1 MSETEPAQDPTY
13 AYRPSLMGAPWIFRL
28 GGDALHWE
36 SGRRSGRVEYSQIKR
51 VRLLYR
57 PGSMQSHRFIT
68 EVRSKGRPKL
78 TIASTSWKSMTEV
91 EQLNQPYRNFVIALH
106 QRLAGHPIE
115 LIAGLKLPVFLL
127 AAVLFVVTAIGM
139 AAVAI
144 RALQEGASVVALL
157 VCAFVAF
164 FVWQTAN
171 YVWRNR
177 PVHYVA
183 PDVPESLLP
192 KAS

>member
-1 MSETEPAQDPTY
+1 MSEPEPAQDPTY
-13 AYRPSLMGAPWIFRL
+13 AYRPSLVGAPWIFRL
-28 GGDALHWE
+28 GKDALHWE

-57 PGSMQSHRFIT
+57 PGSMQPHRFIT
-68 EVRSKGRPKL
+68 EVRSKGTPKL
-78 TIASTSWKSMTEV
+78 TIASTSWKTMTEV
-91 EQLNQPYRNFVIALH
+91 ERLDLPYRNFVIALH
-106 QRLAGHPIE
+106 RRLVGHPIE
-115 LIAGLKLPVFLL
+115 LIAGLKPLVFLL
-127 AAVLFVVTAIGM
+127 AVVLFVVTALGM
-139 AAVAI
+139 GAVAI
-144 RALQEGASVVALL
+144 RAIQEGAGVVALL
-157 VCAFVAF
+157 ICAFVAF

-192 KAS
+192 KAN

>member
-1 MSETEPAQDPTY
+1 MSETELGQDPTY
-13 AYRPSLMGAPWIFRL
+13 AYRPSLVGAPWIFRL
-28 GGDALHWE
+28 GEDALHWE

-57 PGSMQSHRFIT
+57 PGTMQPHRFVT
-68 EVRSKGRPKL
+68 EIRSQGTPKL
-78 TIASTSWKSMTEV
+78 TIASTSWRTMTDIER
-91 EQLNQPYRNFVIALH
+91 LDRPYRDFVIALH

-115 LIAGLKLPVFLL
+115 LIAGLKPPVFLL
-127 AAVLFVVTAIGM
+127 ALVLFVVTALGM

-144 RALQEGASVVALL
+144 RTLQEGAGVAALL
-157 VCAFVAF
+157 ICAFVAL
-164 FVWQTAN
+164 FVWQIAN

-177 PVHYVA
+177 PVRYVA

-192 KAS
+192 RAT